1 MARAASGARLPALRF
16 TGTHHAL
23 GRMMGAYR
31 RRQIARAVDIAHEVL
46 AAEGASEAALHDQ
59 IAPFIDL
66 AARHTPTALAELR
79 GMAVGADVEFDT
91 LFRLNCM
98 ESRPPGS
105 PFLWNRPERP
115 AVDPVSILNPDTA
128 DTGVPPD
135 PSETPAPGGCTSI
148 ASRRDDGCV
157 VGHTEDSS
165 PENLDGI
172 YLLDA
177 TVTDQAGRASSRF
190 QALNY
195 ATSLAGCAA
204 AVNGH
209 GLMILIDALPDPDR
223 HLGVPRSC
231 VSRILL
237 DQPTIE
243 AAIDVLRS
251 LPRGGGWNYLMIQGP
266 RIVNVETT
274 ASVVE
279 VEDAT
284 VPGAYAH
291 TNHYRNPGIAARAGE
306 PRPNS
311 MARLDRALALV
322 RRDMGPDS
330 MLELL
335 ADREGFPDSI
345 CRDRTIATWVADTA
359 RRTVRVCWGE
369 PVDATWTSFD
379 Y

>member
-165 PENLDGI
+165 PENIDGI

-291 TNHYRNPGIAARAGE
+291 TNHYRNPDIAARAGE

-311 MARLDRALALV
+311 TARLDRALALV

>member
-195 ATSLAGCAA
+195 AMSLAGCAA

>member
-79 GMAVGADVEFDT
+79 GMAAGADVEFDT

>member
-1 MARAASGARLPALRF
+1 
-16 TGTHHAL
+16 
-23 GRMMGAYR
+23 MMGAYR

>member
-66 AARHTPTALAELR
+66 AARHTPTAFAELR

>member
-66 AARHTPTALAELR
+66 AARHTPTAFAELR

-195 ATSLAGCAA
+195 ATSLAGCP

>member
-66 AARHTPTALAELR
+66 AGRHTPTAFAELR

-165 PENLDGI
+165 
-172 YLLDA
+172 
-177 TVTDQAGRASSRF
+177 RR
-190 QALNY
+190 
-195 ATSLAGCAA
+195 TS
-204 AVNGH
+204 
-209 GLMILIDALPDPDR
+209 
-223 HLGVPRSC
+223 
-231 VSRILL
+231 
-237 DQPTIE
+237 
-243 AAIDVLRS
+243 
-251 LPRGGGWNYLMIQGP
+251 
-266 RIVNVETT
+266 T
-274 ASVVE
+274 ASISWTPPSLIKPAE
-279 VEDAT
+279 
-284 VPGAYAH
+284 
-291 TNHYRNPGIAARAGE
+291 RRAASKR
-306 PRPNS
+306 
-311 MARLDRALALV
+311 
-322 RRDMGPDS
+322 
-330 MLELL
+330 
-335 ADREGFPDSI
+335 
-345 CRDRTIATWVADTA
+345 
-359 RRTVRVCWGE
+359 
-369 PVDATWTSFD
+369 
-379 Y
+379 

>member
-172 YLLDA
+172 YLLDT
-177 TVTDQAGRASSRF
+177 TVSDQAGRASSRF

-266 RIVNVETT
+266 QIVNVETT

>member
-66 AARHTPTALAELR
+66 AARHTPTAFAELR

-172 YLLDA
+172 YLLDT
-177 TVTDQAGRASSRF
+177 TVSDQAGRASSRF

-195 ATSLAGCAA
+195 AMSLAGCAA

>member
-172 YLLDA
+172 YLLDT
-177 TVTDQAGRASSRF
+177 TVSDQAGRASSRF

-284 VPGAYAH
+284 VPGVYAH

-311 MARLDRALALV
+311 TARLDRALALV

>member
-165 PENLDGI
+165 PENIDGI
-172 YLLDA
+172 YLLDT
-177 TVTDQAGRASSRF
+177 TVSDQAGRASSRF

-311 MARLDRALALV
+311 TARLDRALALV

>member
-1 MARAASGARLPALRF
+1 MARATPGARLPTLRF
-16 TGTHHAL
+16 TGTHDAL
-23 GRMMGAYR
+23 GRMTGAYR
-31 RRQIARAVDIAHEVL
+31 RRQIARAVEIAHEVL
-46 AAEGASEAALHDQ
+46 ATEGASVAELHDQ

-66 AARHTPTALAELR
+66 AAKHTPAALAELR
-79 GMAVGADVEFDT
+79 GMAAGADVSFDT

-105 PFLWNRPERP
+105 AFLWNRPERP
-115 AVDPVSILNPDTA
+115 AVDPVSVLDPDAA

-135 PSETPAPGGCTSI
+135 PSESPAPGGCTSV
-148 ASRRDDGCV
+148 ASRHSDGCV

-177 TVTDQAGRASSRF
+177 TVSDRPGVISSRF

-195 ATSLAGCAA
+195 AMSLAGCAA
-204 AVNGH
+204 AVNSQ

-223 HLGVPRSC
+223 QLGVPRSC
-231 VSRILL
+231 VSRVLL

-274 ASVVE
+274 ASIVE

-284 VPGAYAH
+284 GPGAYAH
-291 TNHYRNPGIAARAGE
+291 TNHYRTPHIAARAGD

-311 MARLDRALALV
+311 TARLDRALALV
-322 RRDMGPDS
+322 RREMEVDAMI
-330 MLELL
+330 EAL

-345 CRDRTIATWVADTA
+345 CRERTIATWVADTS

-369 PVDATWTSFD
+369 PVEATWTSFD

>member
-165 PENLDGI
+165 PENIDGI

>member
-79 GMAVGADVEFDT
+79 GMAAGADVEFNT

-195 ATSLAGCAA
+195 AMSLAGCAA

>member
-23 GRMMGAYR
+23 GRIMGAYR

-115 AVDPVSILNPDTA
+115 AVDPVSSLNPDTA

-172 YLLDA
+172 YLLDT
-177 TVTDQAGRASSRF
+177 TVSDQAGRASSRF